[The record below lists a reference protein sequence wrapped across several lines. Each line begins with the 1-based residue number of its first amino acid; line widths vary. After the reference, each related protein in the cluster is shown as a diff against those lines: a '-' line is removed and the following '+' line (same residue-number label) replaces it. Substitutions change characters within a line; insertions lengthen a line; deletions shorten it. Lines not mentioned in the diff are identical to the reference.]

1 MLYALI
7 ISAAMAAPASVGSLT
22 VDASGKVVGASAV
35 EPSLAFAGANA
46 TGSGDD
52 GSGDDGT
59 GDDGTGDDG
68 SADDGATDDAA
79 DTGSSDDKGGCSA
92 IGGAPAAVGALFG
105 LAAALRRRRRS

>member
-7 ISAAMAAPASVGSLT
+7 ISAAMAAPASMDSLT
-22 VDASGKVVGASAV
+22 VDASGKVVSASAV

-59 GDDGTGDDG
+59 GDDGT
-68 SADDGATDDAA
+68 ADDGATDDAA

>member
-7 ISAAMAAPASVGSLT
+7 ISAAMAAPASIDSLT
-22 VDASGKVVGASAV
+22 VDASGKVVGSSAV

-46 TGSGDD
+46 VGSGGGD
-52 GSGDDGT
+52 GSGDGT

-68 SADDGATDDAA
+68 TGDDGATDDAA

-92 IGGAPAAVGALFG
+92 IGGAPAAVGVLFG
-105 LAAALRRRRRS
+105 FAAALRRRRQS